1 MRYCER
7 SILLQPSWESMGASP
22 TIPYVVGQWVR
33 GTGFY
38 GRREVLSEI
47 LEGPRESLWLLGT
60 RRIGKT
66 SLLKELEHRTSVE
79 TSGFLPLFWD
89 LQGADDPGELH
100 LSFHDALLDAEES
113 LETLGINLAAMDPQ
127 DLFASLGRLRRHF
140 RSTGKRL
147 LLLCDEVEEL
157 IKLHEQDAS
166 ILRKLRR
173 ALQSGG
179 EVRSVL
185 TSTIRLWALADERGD
200 TSPFL
205 HGFAPPLY
213 LSTMTNQDAEALLQQ
228 EHLPENLRPPLDSDT
243 VQALREAC
251 DNHPYLLQLMGK
263 RYLELGSVEEALE
276 QVTTDE
282 MVSYFFAVD
291 FEMLSPSE
299 QQILRTV
306 GETSAASSGS
316 LEERLNLDAS
326 QVTGGLLRLESL
338 GFLRRTADR
347 QLVLSNRFFRKWL
360 KDLSTASVTAPANQP
375 VSDDLLDDRYEIQ
388 ELLGE
393 GATGLVY
400 LAHDRLLET
409 QLAIK
414 ILRPE
419 YSDHPQILE
428 RFRQE
433 IVLSRDL
440 AHPNILRVYHLG
452 QAAGQR
458 YLTMQWVDGPTLGR
472 IIHEEG
478 ALREP
483 VVIHVGIKL
492 ASALAAAHSRRIL
505 HRDIKPQNVLLDRSG
520 EPKLTDFGL
529 ARQLDDPGITSPGL
543 FLGTPHYV
551 SPEQARTGP
560 VDERTDLYALGVV
573 LFEMATG
580 RKPFEGETVGE
591 VLEKHL
597 HDTPAD
603 PRELNGDISAN
614 LSRLILRCLEKSPD
628 SRISSASELRVAL
641 QELV

>member
-1 MRYCER
+1 M
-7 SILLQPSWESMGASP
+7 SASP

-33 GTGFY
+33 GDRFY
-38 GRREVLSEI
+38 GRERVLSEV

-66 SLLKELEHRTSVE
+66 SLLKELELRTNAEESA
-79 TSGFLPLFWD
+79 FLPLFWD
-89 LQGADDPGELH
+89 LQGADQPSELH
-100 LSFHDALLDAEES
+100 LSFHDALLDAEDR
-113 LETLGINLAAMDPQ
+113 LQVLGVDLATMDPQ
-127 DLFASLGRLRRHF
+127 DLFGSMGRLRRHL

-157 IKLHEQDAS
+157 IELHAQDPS
-166 ILRKLRR
+166 LLRKLRR

-205 HGFAPPLY
+205 HGFAPPVY
-213 LSTMTNQDAEALLQQ
+213 LSTLNDEEARNLLQQ
-228 EHLPENLRPPLDSDT
+228 SHLAAEQRPSIETDLVESIR
-243 VQALREAC
+243 QAC

-263 RYLELGSVEEALE
+263 RFQELGTVEEALE

-291 FEMLSPSE
+291 FEMLSPAE

-306 GETSAASSGS
+306 GDVSAATSGS
-316 LEERLNLDAS
+316 LEERLDLASS
-326 QVTGGLLRLESL
+326 QVTGSLLRLEGL
-338 GFLRRTADR
+338 GFLRRSDNGR
-347 QLVLSNRFFRKWL
+347 LVLVNRFFREWL
-360 KDLSTASVTAPANQP
+360 TELSPIPTATP
-375 VSDDLLDDRYEIQ
+375 VEDPNVKEVLDDRYE
-388 ELLGE
+388 LLDRIGE
-393 GATGLVY
+393 GATGLVF
-400 LAHDRLLET
+400 LAYDRLLET
-409 QLAIK
+409 KLAIK

-419 YSDHPQILE
+419 YTDHPQILE

-452 QAAGQR
+452 QAGDRR
-458 YLTMQWVDGPTLGR
+458 YLTMQWVDGPTLAGV
-472 IIHEEG
+472 IQEEG
-478 ALREP
+478 ALSESI
-483 VVIHVGIKL
+483 VIHIGIKL
-492 ASALAAAHSRRIL
+492 ASALEAAHSRKVL

-529 ARQLDDPGITSPGL
+529 ARVLDEPGMTHPGL

-551 SPEQARTGP
+551 SPEQADAGTL
-560 VDERTDLYALGVV
+560 DERTDLYSLGVV

-580 RKPFEGETVGE
+580 RLPFEGKTIGE
-591 VLEKHL
+591 VLEKHRR
-597 HDTPAD
+597 TQPVD
-603 PRELNGDISAN
+603 PRKLESRLGEDLSA
-614 LSRLILRCLEKSPD
+614 LILRCLSKRPEQRFP
-628 SRISSASELRVAL
+628 SAAELRNAL
-641 QELV
+641 QRLV